1 MSSLQKYKTKIFVLI
16 LLVCVI
22 CVGIV
27 WLNASASKLQYEI
40 NTVNNKIQEPSWQIR
55 STEAKVSIQSNIASL
70 EEKAGELGMVRANFG
85 DIIYLKG
92 DSESVEDFALAL
104 RENVYR

>member
-1 MSSLQKYKTKIFVLI
+1 MSSIQKYKTKIFILI
-16 LLVCVI
+16 LLVCAF
-22 CVGIV
+22 CLGIV

-40 NTVNNKIQEPSWQIR
+40 NTVNSKIQQASWDIR
-55 STEAKVSIQSNIASL
+55 TVEASIGIKSNIASL
-70 EEKAGELGMVRANFG
+70 EQKAQELGMVRADFA

>member
-1 MSSLQKYKTKIFVLI
+1 MSSILKYKTKIFVLI
-16 LLVCVI
+16 LLVCVF

-27 WLNASASKLQYEI
+27 WLNASASELQYEI
-40 NTVNNKIQEPSWQIR
+40 NTVNNQIQQTSWQIR
-55 STEAKVSIQSNIASL
+55 STEANIGIKSNIASL
-70 EEKAGELGMVRANFG
+70 EQKAADLGMVRAEFA

>member
-1 MSSLQKYKTKIFVLI
+1 MSSIQKYKTKIFALI
-16 LLVCVI
+16 LLVCVF

-40 NTVNNKIQEPSWQIR
+40 NSVNNRIQETSWQIR
-55 STEAKVSIQSNIASL
+55 STEANVSIQSNIGSL
-70 EEKAGELGMVRANFG
+70 EERAAEMGMVRAGFG
-85 DIIYLKG
+85 DIKYLKG

-104 RENVYR
+104 RENVYK

>member
-1 MSSLQKYKTKIFVLI
+1 MSSIQKYKTKIFVLI
-16 LLVCVI
+16 LLVCVF

-27 WLNASASKLQYEI
+27 WLNASASELQYDI
-40 NTVNNKIQEPSWQIR
+40 NTVNNNIQQTSWEIR
-55 STEAKVSIQSNIASL
+55 SVEATIGIRSNIASL
-70 EEKAGELGMVRANFG
+70 EEKAADLGMVRAEFA

-92 DSESVEDFALAL
+92 DSESVDDFALAL